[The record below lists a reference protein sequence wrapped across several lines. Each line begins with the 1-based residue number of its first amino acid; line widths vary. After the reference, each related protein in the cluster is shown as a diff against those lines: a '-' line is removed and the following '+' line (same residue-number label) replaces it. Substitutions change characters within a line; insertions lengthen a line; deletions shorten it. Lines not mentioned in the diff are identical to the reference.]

1 MRVILARMIKFFN
14 LVPDINDITE
24 KITDF
29 IYSTLSER
37 IVAMTTINTSSQTLP
52 IVRQHTRN
60 DSTLSRKDT
69 EFKGRD
75 PDVQMT
81 LEKLELKNF
90 EEIAK
95 KATAELRLSMQMF
108 SDLDYHTNKFLKEIE
123 EEAPWILTKK
133 FDFTNTGDEIEVI
146 NHNLDESE
154 YNYLKGK
161 LNDDKALV
169 RITDWYNGALAEK
182 WNNMSDSPRNYTK
195 EDTAGKIHVLPV
207 FKGTEEELIERC
219 RVPRLNNNICPEF
232 YRLAQ
237 NDNRTRWALSWGQ
250 ILSSGSSPIRTIA

>member
-1 MRVILARMIKFFN
+1 
-14 LVPDINDITE
+14 
-24 KITDF
+24 
-29 IYSTLSER
+29 
-37 IVAMTTINTSSQTLP
+37 MTTINTSSQTLP
-52 IVRQHTRN
+52 IVRQHARN
-60 DSTLSRKDT
+60 DSTFSRKDT
-69 EFKGRD
+69 ELKGGD
-75 PDVQMT
+75 PDVQII
-81 LEKLELKNF
+81 LEKLENKNF
-90 EEIAK
+90 EKIAK
-95 KATAELRLSMQMF
+95 EISEELTAELRLSMQMF

-169 RITDWYNGALAEK
+169 KITDWYNEALAEK

-195 EDTAGKIHVLPV
+195 EDTAGKIHVLSV

-219 RVPRLNNNICPEF
+219 RTPRLNNSVCPEF

-237 NDNRTRWALSWGQ
+237 NDDRTRWALSWGQ